1 MRAPSQPPEL
11 PPKRLGVVFSF
22 AGPLLNI
29 GEAMPA
35 KPPVIVHSTY
45 RPKRAR
51 KRKQSIAIP
60 MRIVTAKPPKNA
72 CSAERR
78 RSGAGDREAA
88 HRLGKEAEGRLA
100 TCPTWQRR
108 NTNGARCAKMDG
120 NAKAI
125 ASNGNPI
132 SLTSSTRGF

>member
-1 MRAPSQPPEL
+1 MRAPGQPPEL

-45 RPKRAR
+45 GPKRAR

-88 HRLGKEAEGRLA
+88 HRLGKEAEGRFGDVPDMA
-100 TCPTWQRR
+100 AEEHQRR
-108 NTNGARCAKMDG
+108 GDAAE
-120 NAKAI
+120 KA
-125 ASNGNPI
+125 ADNELSAGRYH
-132 SLTSSTRGF
+132 RGRP